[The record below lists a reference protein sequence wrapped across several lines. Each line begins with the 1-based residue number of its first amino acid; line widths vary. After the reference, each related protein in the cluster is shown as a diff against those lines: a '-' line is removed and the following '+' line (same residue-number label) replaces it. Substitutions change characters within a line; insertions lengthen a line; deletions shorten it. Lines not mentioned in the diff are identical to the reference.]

1 MAATV
6 TPAGWDN
13 IAITT
18 LCFEALPRG
27 ASVKP
32 GFFAAGL
39 CCTGC
44 FEREWRTRDA
54 LGFPDFDE
62 RLRVGIRC
70 SRCSQPMRLHIPQ
83 TKYLDLDPWQALQLQ
98 CRIMPL
104 DIVRDRSSFREPV
117 RVAAPL
123 AFFESTY
130 SVEAIFE
137 AKGNCRSYD
146 RIADAS
152 LVRVV
157 SMDARLIPR
166 VEHDSEQFS
175 CSFGYG
181 TMGIRIGIFCAEP
194 CH

>member
-18 LCFEALPRG
+18 LCFEALPLG

-54 LGFPDFDE
+54 LGFPDFD
-62 RLRVGIRC
+62 GA
-70 SRCSQPMRLHIPQ
+70 
-83 TKYLDLDPWQALQLQ
+83 WALG
-98 CRIMPL
+98 
-104 DIVRDRSSFREPV
+104 
-117 RVAAPL
+117 A
-123 AFFESTY
+123 
-130 SVEAIFE
+130 
-137 AKGNCRSYD
+137 SYD
-146 RIADAS
+146 RIVDAS

-181 TMGIRIGIFCAEP
+181 T
-194 CH
+194 